1 MKCSKNLHFIQRF
14 SKEVVSV
21 CNTVPLC
28 WQWSFYFHIISLT
41 LVLISH
47 WSTLCPF
54 LWGSMRG
61 FNRCNWVYC
70 FYINPMLYSECAHCC
85 PSCFFFT
92 IPGAKPKGKLFTT
105 DTAPMRLQLRVC
117 VCARTSACVHKSFL
131 KNTVHVA
138 VCRHQYLLS
147 LIHPEQGESSER
159 RLVKASSHSTL
170 KET

>member
-1 MKCSKNLHFIQRF
+1 MKFSKNLHFIQRF

-85 PSCFFFT
+85 PSCFFLQFQGPNQRVSSSPQT
-92 IPGAKPKGKLFTT
+92 
-105 DTAPMRLQLRVC
+105 RLPCGYSCVSVC
-117 VCARTSACVHKSFL
+117 VRGRVLVSIKVFL
-131 KNTVHVA
+131 KIPFTLLFA
-138 VCRHQYLLS
+138 DISTFCRWFIPS
-147 LIHPEQGESSER
+147 KGSR
-159 RLVKASSHSTL
+159 ADDG
-170 KET
+170 